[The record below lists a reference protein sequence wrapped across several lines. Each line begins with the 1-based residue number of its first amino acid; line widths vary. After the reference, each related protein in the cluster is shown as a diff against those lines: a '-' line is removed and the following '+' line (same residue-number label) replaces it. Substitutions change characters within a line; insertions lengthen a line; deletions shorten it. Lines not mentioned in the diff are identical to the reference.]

1 MTRYE
6 FFETQNAGFH
16 LFMLRFPCLMKRVR
30 MYVQIRHV
38 DIEMEIYVHK
48 LSTKMLLMF
57 TGDRGIEPRRALPK
71 ETTRKYFGSMDLVQS
86 FKCVLA

>member
-1 MTRYE
+1 MTYCE

-16 LFMLRFPCLMKRVR
+16 LFMLRFPCLLKRINL
-30 MYVQIRHV
+30 YVHNIHV
-38 DIEMEIYVHK
+38 DIEMEVSAHK
-48 LSTKMLLMF
+48 LSTKTIARF
-57 TGDRGIEPRRALPK
+57 TGDQGIEPCRALPK